1 MRVDRKRGIGATSSA
16 SKLNGIFHAALLEHE
31 FQRADYLD
39 SPRKCLE
46 SRAQVIVFCYN
57 IAESV
62 LEDEPREGRARRS
75 ILLSCREY
83 LANYQESCGTPRT
96 EYSYAALITVMAQA
110 TARSLWALMYI
121 FVNVAPVIQMFSF
134 VLRFVLDKTINIRRT
149 EGVQQTIIKSAILL
163 VQLLSVY
170 ICLVFILGFLVLPIV
185 QMAVGIATKFAM
197 RD

>member
-1 MRVDRKRGIGATSSA
+1 
-16 SKLNGIFHAALLEHE
+16 
-31 FQRADYLD
+31 
-39 SPRKCLE
+39 
-46 SRAQVIVFCYN
+46 
-57 IAESV
+57 
-62 LEDEPREGRARRS
+62 
-75 ILLSCREY
+75 
-83 LANYQESCGTPRT
+83 
-96 EYSYAALITVMAQA
+96 MAQA